1 MQIDFTKYSE
11 TAQSSNQSGSRNDG
25 PRVGFFF
32 LKNDGDEALVR
43 ILVDSPADFN
53 IIGVHQCTFNGKTRN
68 VNCIRTPEEPTDNCP
83 FCSSGSP
90 VKYKIYIP
98 VIEYVRGE
106 DGRVQATARIWE
118 RPASFALTL
127 NNNITEY
134 GPLSDVILKI
144 KRSGTGTATTYN
156 LLYAANENRNPDAY
170 PKMSE
175 LFEGYNV
182 IGTAVLSRDFQG
194 MLDLLS
200 GDAGTSAPT
209 NNYSGPAGVARP
221 AARTYNSAASYSAP
235 AATSTYSAA
244 PSTYSAPT
252 APAAPVSA
260 PAPTAPRPAP
270 AAPGFSGSENSSANV
285 ARPRRFY

>member
-11 TAQSSNQSGSRNDG
+11 ATQNANQNGSRSDG

-43 ILVDSPADFN
+43 ILVDSSADFN
-53 IIGVHQCTFNGKTRN
+53 IVGVHQCTFNGKQRN

-90 VKYKIYIP
+90 VRYKIYIP

-106 DGRVQATARIWE
+106 DGRIQAVARIWE
-118 RPASFALTL
+118 RPASFASTL

-144 KRSGTGTATTYN
+144 KRSGTGTSTTYN

-170 PKMSE
+170 PKMPE

-200 GDAGTSAPT
+200 GDAGTPAPT
-209 NNYSGPAGVARP
+209 NNYSGPANVARP
-221 AARTYNSAASYSAP
+221 AARTY
-235 AATSTYSAA
+235 
-244 PSTYSAPT
+244 APT
-252 APAAPVSA
+252 APAAYAA
-260 PAPTAPRPAP
+260 PAAAPQAPVAPVAPRTAP
-270 AAPGFSGSENSSANV
+270 AAPGFSGSENTAPSV

>member
-11 TAQSSNQSGSRNDG
+11 TAQSSNQGGSRGDG

-43 ILVDSPADFN
+43 ILVDSSADFN
-53 IIGVHQCTFNGKTRN
+53 IVGVHQCTFNGKQRN
-68 VNCIRTPEEPTDNCP
+68 VNCIRNSDEPTDNCP
-83 FCSSGSP
+83 FCSAGVP
-90 VKYKIYIP
+90 IRYKIYIP
-98 VIEYVRGE
+98 IIEYVRGE
-106 DGRVQATARIWE
+106 DGRVQALARIWE
-118 RPASFALTL
+118 RPASFASTL

-170 PKMSE
+170 PKMPE

-200 GDAGTSAPT
+200 GDAGTPAPT
-209 NNYSGPAGVARP
+209 NNYSGPANVARP
-221 AARTYNSAASYSAP
+221 AARTYAPTAPTAYAAP
-235 AATSTYSAA
+235 AATPQTPVTPVAA
-244 PSTYSAPT
+244 
-252 APAAPVSA
+252 
-260 PAPTAPRPAP
+260 RPAP
-270 AAPGFSGSENSSANV
+270 AAPGFNGSENTSANV

>member
-11 TAQSSNQSGSRNDG
+11 TAQSNNQGGTRSDT

-43 ILVDSPADFN
+43 ILVDSSADFN
-53 IIGVHQCTFNGKTRN
+53 IVGVHQCTFNGKQRN

-90 VKYKIYIP
+90 VRYKIYIP
-98 VIEYVRGE
+98 VIEYVRGD
-106 DGRVQATARIWE
+106 DGRVQAVARIWE
-118 RPASFALTL
+118 RPASFASTL

-144 KRSGTGTATTYN
+144 KRSGTGTSTTYN

-170 PKMSE
+170 PKKTE

-182 IGTAVLSRDFQG
+182 IGTAVLNRDFQG

-200 GDAGTSAPT
+200 GDAGTPAAPA
-209 NNYSGPAGVARP
+209 NNYSGPVNVARP
-221 AARTYNSAASYSAP
+221 AARTY
-235 AATSTYSAA
+235 
-244 PSTYSAPT
+244 APT
-252 APAAPVSA
+252 APTAYAAPAAAPQAPVA
-260 PAPTAPRPAP
+260 PAAPTTTRPAP
-270 AAPGFSGSENSSANV
+270 AAPGFSGSENTGANV

>member
-11 TAQSSNQSGSRNDG
+11 TTQNTTQNGARSDG

-43 ILVDSPADFN
+43 ILVDSSADFN
-53 IIGVHQCTFNGKTRN
+53 IVGVHQCTFNGKTRN

-90 VKYKIYIP
+90 VRYKIYIP

-106 DGRVQATARIWE
+106 DGRVQALARIWE
-118 RPASFALTL
+118 RPASFASTL

-144 KRSGTGTATTYN
+144 KRSGTGTSTTYN

-175 LFEGYNV
+175 LFDNYNV
-182 IGTAVLSRDFQG
+182 IGTAVLNRDFQG

-200 GDAGTSAPT
+200 GDAGTPAST
-209 NNYSGPAGVARP
+209 NNYSGPANVARP
-221 AARTYNSAASYSAP
+221 AARTYAPTGAATYVTPAASQTP
-235 AATSTYSAA
+235 ASSTV
-244 PSTYSAPT
+244 T
-252 APAAPVSA
+252 
-260 PAPTAPRPAP
+260 RPAP
-270 AAPGFSGSENSSANV
+270 AAPGFSGSENTTANV